1 MDWPRR
7 VRKVSKVCNVEPGD
21 VFIKAMG
28 RVRIPWVT
36 AGHSPFLLALAP
48 DFRLNPVKR
57 LIPAAR
63 GGEIAIPCQ
72 PRAAPKA
79 VVLWSKGTEILVNSS
94 RYNPYS
100 TRLNSC
106 SSSSTLKASPLP
118 AMTTL

>member
-1 MDWPRR
+1 M
-7 VRKVSKVCNVEPGD
+7 
-21 VFIKAMG
+21 
-28 RVRIPWVT
+28 T
-36 AGHSPFLLALAP
+36 AGHSPLLPALAP

-94 RYNPYS
+94 RYNP
-100 TRLNSC
+100 
-106 SSSSTLKASPLP
+106 SST
-118 AMTTL
+118 